1 MANLDERAGWAY
13 SMVMHTASVK
23 PGRSAVPAAPTAAQP
38 LRVVKGRGAG
48 SNRPSRFEAWARE
61 PEADGWP
68 GSAQEPGP
76 EPDAQ
81 PSGAAG
87 RPPQAPALPRTEV
100 RVVQARR
107 IISRNDSPD
116 LPFSQSLNPYQ
127 GCEHGCIYCYARP
140 THAYLGLSPG
150 LDFERRIFAK
160 GNAAELLR
168 RELAQAG
175 YVPEPIALGANT
187 DPYQPA
193 ERALRITRSVLE
205 VLLQA
210 RLPFTVTTKS
220 ALVMRDADL
229 LAAAA
234 ARGAARVF
242 VSLPTHEAGLARILE
257 PRASSPARRL
267 QAMRVL
273 ADAGVPVGV
282 FVSPVIPAITD
293 RHLEQVLQA
302 ARQAGASSA
311 SAILLRLPGEVQPL
325 FEEWLQA
332 HFPARAAH
340 VMSLLRQMHGGRAY
354 EPQFGRRMR
363 GQGVHAELLRQRFV
377 QAARR
382 CGLALRLE
390 PMSVDAFAPPRP
402 AAVQAAPG
410 GRPSAAQFEL
420 F

>member
-1 MANLDERAGWAY
+1 MC
-13 SMVMHTASVK
+13 MHTAFVK
-23 PGRSAVPAAPTAAQP
+23 PGRVAVPVAPPAAQP
-38 LRVVKGRGAG
+38 LHFVKGRGAG
-48 SNRPSRFEAWARE
+48 SNRASRFEAWARE

-68 GSAQEPGP
+68 GSEP
-76 EPDAQ
+76 EPAC
-81 PSGAAG
+81 AAG
-87 RPPQAPALPRTEV
+87 LPTEAPALPRTEV

-160 GNAAELLR
+160 ANAAELLR
-168 RELAQAG
+168 RELARSG
-175 YVPEPIALGANT
+175 YVPQPLALGANT

-193 ERALRITRSVLE
+193 ERGLRITRAVPE

-210 RLPFTVTTKS
+210 RLPFTITTKS
-220 ALVMRDADL
+220 ALVTRDTDL

-234 ARGAARVF
+234 ARAGVRVF

-282 FVSPVIPAITD
+282 FVSPLIPAITD
-293 RHLEQVLQA
+293 CHLEQVLDA
-302 ARQAGASSA
+302 GRQAGASSA

-332 HFPARAAH
+332 HFPARASH

-377 QAARR
+377 RAARR

-390 PMSVDAFAPPRP
+390 PMRVDDFEPPRP
-402 AAVQAAPG
+402 GPSRAAATG
-410 GRPSAAQFEL
+410 SRPVSAQLDL